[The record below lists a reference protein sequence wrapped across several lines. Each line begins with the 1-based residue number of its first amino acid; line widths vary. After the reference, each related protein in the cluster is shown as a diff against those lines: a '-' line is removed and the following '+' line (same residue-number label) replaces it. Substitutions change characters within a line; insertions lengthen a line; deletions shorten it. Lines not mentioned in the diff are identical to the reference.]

1 MYICH
6 IFFIHSSADGHLD
19 CFYVLAIVNSD
30 SMDIGVHV
38 SIWTMFISRYMPRSR
53 IAGSYGS
60 SIFSFLRN
68 LHTVLHSGYTNL
80 HSHQQCWR
88 VPFFPHPLQH
98 LFFVDF
104 SMIATLTN
112 VRWCPT
118 VVLIWIF
125 LIRSNVDIH
134 VPLDNLYVFF
144 GEMSIWVFCSFF
156 AWVVCF
162 YDIKPHE
169 FYYF

>member
-1 MYICH
+1 MSWWTLKCMYPCRQVY
-6 IFFIHSSADGHLD
+6 IFF
-19 CFYVLAIVNSD
+19 F
-30 SMDIGVHV
+30 
-38 SIWTMFISRYMPRSR
+38 RYMPWRR
-53 IAGSYGS
+53 ISGSYGS

-112 VRWCPT
+112 VRWCLT
-118 VVLIWIF
+118 VVLICIF
-125 LIRSNVDIH
+125 LIISNVNIH
-134 VPLDNLYVFF
+134 MPLDNLYVFF
-144 GEMSIWVFCSFF
+144 GEMSISVFCSFL

-169 FYYF
+169 FYFL